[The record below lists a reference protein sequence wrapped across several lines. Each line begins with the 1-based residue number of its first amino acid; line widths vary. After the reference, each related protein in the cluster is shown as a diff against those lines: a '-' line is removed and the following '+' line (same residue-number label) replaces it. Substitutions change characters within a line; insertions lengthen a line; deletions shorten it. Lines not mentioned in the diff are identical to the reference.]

1 MNRRLLGEFSR
12 RTVDALRSALPLPGA
27 LPHLEHFL
35 AANVAKEV
43 RKDTLVI
50 GRAAETLGA
59 PGSSARDALAALLQ
73 SAREIDRQFLQRV
86 VRFPIGIDIP
96 YQEIDPVRLRRMERL
111 FAAAQ
116 SVLAGWPQGQ
126 GPRQALRAAFAREE
140 LERLLAE
147 ILGLYAQETL
157 ALSRGVRLPAL
168 LRPVRELAMR
178 RLVGVME
185 SIARRL
191 AADAARTVHA

>member
-43 RKDTLVI
+43 RKDTLI
-50 GRAAETLGA
+50 IRRAAEGQEDDGRQIL
-59 PGSSARDALAALLQ
+59 LELLQ
-73 SAREIDRQFLQRV
+73 SAKEIDRDFLRQTM
-86 VRFPIGIDIP
+86 RFPIRIDIP
-96 YQEIDPVRLRRMERL
+96 YQEIDPVRMRRMERL
-111 FAAAQ
+111 FGAAQ
-116 SVLAGWPQGQ
+116 RVLAAWPQGER
-126 GPRQALRAAFAREE
+126 PRQALRAAFARGE

-178 RLVGVME
+178 RLVGIME

-191 AADAARTVHA
+191 AADAARTVYV

>member
-12 RTVDALRSALPLPGA
+12 RTVDALRSALPLRAG
-27 LPHLEHFL
+27 LPPLEQFL
-35 AANVAKEV
+35 ALNVAKEV
-43 RKDTLVI
+43 RKDALVI
-50 GRAAETLGA
+50 RRAAEAPTA
-59 PGSSARDALAALLQ
+59 PGRPARETLLELLQ
-73 SAREIDRQFLQRV
+73 SAREIDRQFLARV

-116 SVLAGWPQGQ
+116 SVLAAWPQGQ
-126 GPRQALRAAFAREE
+126 EPRQALRAAFAREE
-140 LERLLAE
+140 LERLLRD

-178 RLVGVME
+178 RLVGVMD

-191 AADAARTVHA
+191 AAEAARAVYA

>member
-1 MNRRLLGEFSR
+1 LNRRLLGEFSR
-12 RTVDALRSALPLPGA
+12 RTVDALRAALPLRAG
-27 LPHLEHFL
+27 LPPLERFL
-35 AANVAKEV
+35 AHNVAKEV
-43 RKDTLVI
+43 RKDALVI
-50 GRAAETLGA
+50 RRAAEAQAGQGR
-59 PGSSARDALAALLQ
+59 PAREALLELLQ
-73 SAREIDRQFLQRV
+73 SAKQIDREFLQRV
-86 VRFPIGIDIP
+86 ARFPIGIDIP
-96 YQEIDPVRLRRMERL
+96 YAEIDPLRLRRMERL

-116 SVLAGWPQGQ
+116 SVLAAWPQGQ

-140 LERLLAE
+140 LERLLVE

-178 RLVGVME
+178 RLVGVMD

-191 AADAARTVHA
+191 AAEAARTVHA

>member
-12 RTVDALRSALPLPGA
+12 RTVDALRSALPLRAG
-27 LPHLEHFL
+27 LPPLERFL
-35 AANVAKEV
+35 ALNVAKEV

-50 GRAAETLGA
+50 RRAAEAQAVPGRPARETL
-59 PGSSARDALAALLQ
+59 LELLQ
-73 SAREIDRQFLQRV
+73 SAREIDRQFLARV

-96 YQEIDPVRLRRMERL
+96 YGEIDPVRLRRMERL

-116 SVLAGWPQGQ
+116 SVLAAWPQGE

-140 LERLLAE
+140 LERLLAD

-178 RLVGVME
+178 RLVGVMD

-191 AADAARTVHA
+191 AAEAARTVHA

>member
-1 MNRRLLGEFSR
+1 LNRRLLGEFSR
-12 RTVDALRSALPLPGA
+12 RTVDALRSALPLRAG
-27 LPHLEHFL
+27 LPPLERFL
-35 AANVAKEV
+35 ALNVAKEV

-50 GRAAETLGA
+50 RRAAEAPAA
-59 PGSSARDALAALLQ
+59 PGRPARETLLELLQ
-73 SAREIDRQFLQRV
+73 SAREIDRQFLARV

-96 YQEIDPVRLRRMERL
+96 YGEIDPVRLRRMERL

-116 SVLAGWPQGQ
+116 SVLAAWPQGE

-140 LERLLAE
+140 LERLLAD

-178 RLVGVME
+178 RLVGVMD

-191 AADAARTVHA
+191 AAEAARTVHA

>member
-1 MNRRLLGEFSR
+1 LNRRLLGEFGR
-12 RTVDALRSALPLPGA
+12 RTVDALRSALPLGGA
-27 LPHLEHFL
+27 LPHLEDFL

-43 RKDTLVI
+43 RKDTRVI
-50 GRAAETLGA
+50 RRAAEAGQ
-59 PGSSARDALAALLQ
+59 GSDAKQELLELLQ
-73 SAREIDRQFLQRV
+73 GAKDIDRRFLRRV
-86 VRFPIGIDIP
+86 ARFPIGIDIP
-96 YQEIDPVRLRRMERL
+96 YREIDPVRLRRMERL

-116 SVLAGWPQGQ
+116 AVLAGWPPGQ
-126 GPRQALRAAFAREE
+126 GPRQALRAAFACEE

-178 RLVGVME
+178 RLVAVME

-191 AADAARTVHA
+191 AMDAARTVYA

>member
-12 RTVDALRSALPLPGA
+12 RTVDALRAALPLPGA

-43 RKDTLVI
+43 RKDTRVI
-50 GRAAETLGA
+50 RRAAEAGA
-59 PGSSARDALAALLQ
+59 AEGRQALLDLLQ
-73 SAREIDRQFLQRV
+73 NAKDIDRDFLRRV
-86 VRFPIGIDIP
+86 MRFPIRIDIP
-96 YQEIDPVRLRRMERL
+96 YGEIDPLRMRRMERL
-111 FAAAQ
+111 FGAAPK
-116 SVLAGWPQGQ
+116 VLAGWPQGES
-126 GPRQALRAAFAREE
+126 PREALRVAFAREE
-140 LERLLAE
+140 LERLLGE
-147 ILGLYAQETL
+147 ILGLYARETL

-178 RLVGVME
+178 RLVGIME
-185 SIARRL
+185 TIARRL

>member
-12 RTVDALRSALPLPGA
+12 RTVDALRSALPLRAG
-27 LPHLEHFL
+27 LPQLEHFV

-43 RKDTLVI
+43 RKDALVI

-59 PGSSARDALAALLQ
+59 PACPVRETLAGLLQ
-73 SAREIDRQFLQRV
+73 SAKEIDRQFLQRV

-96 YQEIDPVRLRRMERL
+96 YHEIDPVRLRRMERL

-140 LERLLAE
+140 LERLLRD
-147 ILGLYAQETL
+147 ILALYAQETL

-178 RLVGVME
+178 RLVGVMD

-191 AADAARTVHA
+191 AADAVRTVYA

>member
-1 MNRRLLGEFSR
+1 LNRRLLGEFSR
-12 RTVDALRSALPLPGA
+12 RTVDALRSALPLPG

-43 RKDTLVI
+43 RKDTLI
-50 GRAAETLGA
+50 IRRAAE
-59 PGSSARDALAALLQ
+59 ARETDRRQILLDLLQ
-73 SAREIDRQFLQRV
+73 SAKQIDRDFLGRV
-86 VRFPIGIDIP
+86 MRFPIRIDIP
-96 YQEIDPVRLRRMERL
+96 YQEIDPLRMRRMERL
-111 FAAAQ
+111 FGAAQ
-116 SVLAGWPQGQ
+116 SVLAAWPQAE
-126 GPRQALRAAFAREE
+126 GPRQALRAAFARED

-178 RLVGVME
+178 RLVGIME

-191 AADAARTVHA
+191 AADAARTVCV

>member
-1 MNRRLLGEFSR
+1 LNRRLLGEFSR
-12 RTVDALRSALPLPGA
+12 RTVDALRSALPLRAG
-27 LPHLEHFL
+27 LPPLEQFL
-35 AANVAKEV
+35 AQNVAKEV
-43 RKDTLVI
+43 RKDALVI
-50 GRAAETLGA
+50 RRAAEAQAA
-59 PGSSARDALAALLQ
+59 PGRPPRETLLELLQ
-73 SAREIDRQFLQRV
+73 SAREVDRQFLARV
-86 VRFPIGIDIP
+86 ARFPIGIDIP
-96 YQEIDPVRLRRMERL
+96 YHEIDPVRLRRMERL

-116 SVLAGWPQGQ
+116 SVLAAWPQGQ

-140 LERLLAE
+140 LERLLAD

-178 RLVGVME
+178 RLVGVMD

-191 AADAARTVHA
+191 AADAARTVYA

>member
-12 RTVDALRSALPLPGA
+12 RTVDALRSALPLRAG
-27 LPHLEHFL
+27 LPPLEQFL
-35 AANVAKEV
+35 AHNVAKEV

-50 GRAAETLGA
+50 RCAAEA
-59 PGSSARDALAALLQ
+59 SAGQRRPAREALLELLQ
-73 SAREIDRQFLQRV
+73 SAKQIDREFLQRV

-96 YQEIDPVRLRRMERL
+96 YAEIDPLRLRRMERL
-111 FAAAQ
+111 FTGAQ
-116 SVLAGWPQGQ
+116 SVFAAWPQGQ

-140 LERLLAE
+140 LERLLVE

-178 RLVGVME
+178 RLVGVMD

-191 AADAARTVHA
+191 AAEAARTVHA

>member
-12 RTVDALRSALPLPGA
+12 RTVDALRSALPLRAG
-27 LPHLEHFL
+27 LPPLEQFL
-35 AANVAKEV
+35 AHNVAKEV

-50 GRAAETLGA
+50 RRAAEA
-59 PGSSARDALAALLQ
+59 PAGQRRPAREALLELLQ
-73 SAREIDRQFLQRV
+73 SAKQIDREFLRRV

-96 YQEIDPVRLRRMERL
+96 YAEIDPLRLRRMERL
-111 FAAAQ
+111 FAGAQ
-116 SVLAGWPQGQ
+116 SVFAAWPQGQ

-140 LERLLAE
+140 LERLLVE

-178 RLVGVME
+178 RLVGVMD

-191 AADAARTVHA
+191 AMEAARAVYA

>member
-12 RTVDALRSALPLPGA
+12 RTVEALRSALPLHVG
-27 LPHLEHFL
+27 LPQLEKFL
-35 AANVAKEV
+35 AHNVAKEV
-43 RKDTLVI
+43 RKDALVI
-50 GRAAETLGA
+50 RRAAEAPSGPARAARETLL
-59 PGSSARDALAALLQ
+59 DLLQ
-73 SAREIDRQFLQRV
+73 SARAIDREFLRRTA
-86 VRFPIGIDIP
+86 RFPIGIDIP
-96 YQEIDPVRLRRMERL
+96 YAEIDPLRLRRMERL

-116 SVLAGWPQGQ
+116 SVLAAWPQGE
-126 GPRQALRAAFAREE
+126 GPRQALRAAFARAE

-147 ILGLYAQETL
+147 LLGLYAQETL

-178 RLVGVME
+178 RLVGVMDTV
-185 SIARRL
+185 ARRL

>member
-1 MNRRLLGEFSR
+1 LNRRLLGEFSR
-12 RTVDALRSALPLPGA
+12 RTVEALRAALPLGA
-27 LPHLEHFL
+27 GLPQLERFL

-43 RKDTLVI
+43 RKDALVI

-59 PGSSARDALAALLQ
+59 PARPARETLASLLQ
-73 SAREIDRQFLQRV
+73 SAKEIDRQFLQRV
-86 VRFPIGIDIP
+86 VRFPVGIDIP
-96 YQEIDPVRLRRMERL
+96 YREIDPVRLRRMERL

-178 RLVGVME
+178 RLVAIMD

-191 AADAARTVHA
+191 AAEAARTVHA

>member
-1 MNRRLLGEFSR
+1 MNRRLLGAFSR
-12 RTVDALRSALPLPGA
+12 RTVDALRSALPLRAG
-27 LPHLEHFL
+27 LPPLEQFL
-35 AANVAKEV
+35 AHNVAKEV

-50 GRAAETLGA
+50 RRAAEA
-59 PGSSARDALAALLQ
+59 PAGQRRPAREALLELLQ
-73 SAREIDRQFLQRV
+73 SAKQIDREFLRRV

-96 YQEIDPVRLRRMERL
+96 YAEIDPLRLRRMERL
-111 FAAAQ
+111 FAGAQ
-116 SVLAGWPQGQ
+116 SVFAAWPQGQ

-140 LERLLAE
+140 LERLLVE

-178 RLVGVME
+178 RLVGVMD

-191 AADAARTVHA
+191 AMEAARAVYA

>member
-12 RTVDALRSALPLPGA
+12 RTVDALRSALPLRAG
-27 LPHLEHFL
+27 LPQLEQFL
-35 AANVAKEV
+35 AHNVAKEV

-50 GRAAETLGA
+50 RRAAEAPPA
-59 PGSSARDALAALLQ
+59 PGRPARETLLGLLQ
-73 SAREIDRQFLQRV
+73 SAREIDREFLRHV
-86 VRFPIGIDIP
+86 MRFPIGIDVP
-96 YQEIDPVRLRRMERL
+96 YAEIDPLRLRRMERL

-116 SVLAGWPQGQ
+116 SVLAAWPQGE

-140 LERLLAE
+140 LERLLRD

-168 LRPVRELAMR
+168 LRPLRELAMR
-178 RLVGVME
+178 RLVGVMD

-191 AADAARTVHA
+191 AADAARTVYA

>member
-12 RTVDALRSALPLPGA
+12 RTVDALRSALPLHVG
-27 LPHLEHFL
+27 LPQLEKFL
-35 AANVAKEV
+35 AHNVAKEV
-43 RKDTLVI
+43 RKDALVI
-50 GRAAETLGA
+50 RRAAEAPAEPARAPRETLL
-59 PGSSARDALAALLQ
+59 DLLQ
-73 SAREIDRQFLQRV
+73 SARAIDRDFLRRT

-96 YQEIDPVRLRRMERL
+96 YAEIDPLRLRRMERL
-111 FAAAQ
+111 FAAAR
-116 SVLAGWPQGQ
+116 SVLAAWPQGAA
-126 GPRQALRAAFAREE
+126 PRQALRAAFAREE

-178 RLVGVME
+178 RLVGVMD
-185 SIARRL
+185 SVARRL
-191 AADAARTVHA
+191 AADAARTVYA

>member
-12 RTVDALRSALPLPGA
+12 RTVDALRSALPLRAG
-27 LPHLEHFL
+27 LPQLEQFL
-35 AANVAKEV
+35 AHNVAKEV

-50 GRAAETLGA
+50 RRAAEA
-59 PGSSARDALAALLQ
+59 AAADARPALLELLQ
-73 SAREIDRQFLQRV
+73 SAKQIDRDFLRRT
-86 VRFPIGIDIP
+86 VRFPIGIDIR
-96 YQEIDPVRLRRMERL
+96 YQEIDPLRLRRMERL
-111 FAAAQ
+111 FGAAQ
-116 SVLAGWPQGQ
+116 SVLAAWPQGQ
-126 GPRQALRAAFAREE
+126 GAREALRAAFAREE

-168 LRPVRELAMR
+168 LRPVRELAMQ
-178 RLVGVME
+178 RLVGIMQ

-191 AADAARTVHA
+191 ATDAARAVHA

>member
-1 MNRRLLGEFSR
+1 LNRRLLGEFSR
-12 RTVDALRSALPLPGA
+12 RTVDALRSALPLRAG
-27 LPHLEHFL
+27 LPPLERFL
-35 AANVAKEV
+35 ALNVAKEV

-50 GRAAETLGA
+50 RRAAEAQAVPGRPARETL
-59 PGSSARDALAALLQ
+59 LELLQ
-73 SAREIDRQFLQRV
+73 SAREIDRQFLARV

-96 YQEIDPVRLRRMERL
+96 YGEIDPVRLRRMERL

-116 SVLAGWPQGQ
+116 SVLAAWPQGE

-140 LERLLAE
+140 LERLLAD

-178 RLVGVME
+178 RLVGVMD

-191 AADAARTVHA
+191 AAEAARTVHA

>member
-12 RTVDALRSALPLPGA
+12 RTVDALRAALPLPGA

-43 RKDTLVI
+43 RKDTQVI
-50 GRAAETLGA
+50 RRAAEAQAG
-59 PGSSARDALAALLQ
+59 D
-73 SAREIDRQFLQRV
+73 AREILGELLQRAKDIDGDFLRRTM
-86 VRFPIGIDIP
+86 RFPIRIDIP
-96 YQEIDPVRLRRMERL
+96 YQEIDPLRMRRMERL
-111 FAAAQ
+111 FAAARKT
-116 SVLAGWPQGQ
+116 LAGWPQGE

-178 RLVGVME
+178 RLVGIME
-185 SIARRL
+185 SSARRL